1 MTIKLKCDPSKLPAP
16 KLPKPQLKELK
27 PDTPWESLNRQKRI
41 KKNREWRLVNRG
53 VNNGSYGRPSFWT
66 PEKNAII
73 AKMHSEGKTYEEIA
87 DEFGKT
93 KESVRRQWYNIRDGI
108 APTK

>member
-1 MTIKLKCDPSKLPAP
+1 MTLKLRCDPSKLPAP
-16 KLPKPQLKELK
+16 KLPKPRLQVQDKE
-27 PDTPWESLNRQKRI
+27 KRP
-41 KKNREWRLVNRG
+41 KKNFERRKIR
-53 VNNGSYGRPSFWT
+53 YGINKGKYGAPVFWT

-93 KESVRRQWYNIRDGI
+93 KESVRRQWYNIRDGR
-108 APTK
+108 AQTK